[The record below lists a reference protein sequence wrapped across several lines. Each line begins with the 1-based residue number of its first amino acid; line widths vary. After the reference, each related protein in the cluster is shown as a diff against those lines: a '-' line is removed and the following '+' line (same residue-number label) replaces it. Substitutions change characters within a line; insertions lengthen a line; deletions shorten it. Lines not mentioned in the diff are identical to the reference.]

1 MKTNKFIIGIVGVVT
16 ATFSIFLP
24 TDPDLGFHLRIGERF
39 WKFHQIPH
47 SNCLGDPC
55 AFSCN
60 DFYQLKHECWCAFAS
75 FIMAWFGAHLFWLFR
90 IS

>member
-47 SNCLGDPC
+47 SNWFNYTFPESHWVPHELISDTIMYLIYHLGGFTLLTFV
-55 AFSCN
+55 FS
-60 DFYQLKHECWCAFAS
+60 L
-75 FIMAWFGAHLFWLFR
+75 
-90 IS
+90 